1 MTEKSRTSAKKLFE
15 SLKALPVTLV
25 AMIFTRAELVL
36 LDLEQARE
44 RVTNQLIWLL
54 VAMFSIG
61 VGVILLVILVVIASW
76 DTQRLGV
83 LGMLTGLFLFCGFF
97 VSWAAL
103 QKMKSSPPL
112 FHSSYAELTRKAGPT
127 IFPEPLATEEVVPAG
142 AAKHL

>member
-1 MTEKSRTSAKKLFE
+1 MTAKSRTSAKKLFE
-15 SLKALPVTLV
+15 SLKALPVTLLATV
-25 AMIFTRAELVL
+25 ITRAELLL

-54 VAMFSIG
+54 VALFSIG
-61 VGVILLVILVVIASW
+61 VGVILLVLLVVIASW

-83 LGMLTGLFLFCGFF
+83 LGILTGLFLFCGFF

-112 FHSSYAELTRKAGPT
+112 FHSSYAGLTRKADPT
-127 IFPEPLATEEVVPAG
+127 VFSEPRAAAEIVPAG
-142 AAKHL
+142 EAEPL